1 MANQILEGDIIM
13 TEFNT
18 TTNDRVKAQSIQ
30 KQYINREEN
39 KMEQLIRLDSKV
51 KIPGRITAS
60 ILGVVGALTMGAG
73 MSLIMVWENMMS
85 GLVLGI
91 PGMILAL
98 LAYPIYQLVTNSRKK
113 KYSEEIIK
121 LSDNLIK
128 N

>member
-1 MANQILEGDIIM
+1 M